1 MQAPDF
7 LPEHLKV
14 YCSCTHP
21 QELMVA
27 LANRPE
33 DCVAFFEYACK
44 DITWAATFPEWLGM
58 VIRWAAKAYYLKQL
72 SAHDAKR
79 FVEIVQTHFSQLS
92 AYLFFRP
99 SLFSTFS
106 LEAEGREILVNSLLF
121 GVMSPFFRELF
132 ENGYGQWKDWVSLS
146 TISSRWLE
154 RTKTYVEQGTIPDL
168 WKESEEE
175 LFAFMRQAKMWQ
187 LFTLEKECAS
197 ILKRYLTEENILDR
211 LLMAHERFDGA
222 WKEECRLFFNR
233 LALGWEVMA
242 APLVDFRLVMVNNR
256 QDTLDLFLK
265 FSRVLTH
272 LGCFPQLPMDPIFE
286 KLVRESPKLVG
297 LDLSSAVEFHNWSIF
312 PEHLE
317 ELRLASLPWLGVA
330 DIREVASWCSR
341 IKTLSLAGNGHL
353 RALFFA
359 ELYRFSELLSL
370 DLSEC
375 PQLQIGD
382 LRVLVQGLPQLHE
395 LSLSGCV
402 QLTDAAMGGLA
413 HHLPHIRSLSLE
425 RCHEI
430 TDRTVQD
437 LGTRLPHLMKLSLK
451 HCFRI
456 TEKSIVRLLHTQPN
470 LEEIDVEGVFLTPS
484 ARQRLERHF
493 PHLRLIS

>member
-7 LPEHLKV
+7 LPEHLRV

-33 DCVAFFEYACK
+33 DCVSFFEYACK
-44 DITWAATFPEWLGM
+44 DITWAAAFPDWLAM
-58 VIRWAAKAYYLKQL
+58 AIRWAAKAYYLKQL
-72 SAHDAKR
+72 SVYDAKR
-79 FVEIVQTHFSQLS
+79 FVEIVQTHFSKLS
-92 AYLFFRP
+92 PYLFFRP

-106 LEAEGREILVNSLLF
+106 VEAEGTEVLVNSLLF

-132 ENGYGQWKDWVSLS
+132 ENEYGQWKDWVSLPN
-146 TISSRWLE
+146 ISSHWLE

-187 LFTLEKECAS
+187 LFDLEKECAS
-197 ILKRYLTEENILDR
+197 ILKRYLTGENILDH
-211 LLMAHERFDGA
+211 LLKAHERFEGA
-222 WKEECRLFFNR
+222 WKEECRLFFNH
-233 LALGWEVMA
+233 LALGWEVIA
-242 APLVDFRLVMVNNR
+242 APLVDFRLVMGNTH
-256 QDTLDLFLK
+256 QDTLDLFSK

-272 LGCFPQLPMDPIFE
+272 LGCFPQLPGDPMFE

-297 LDLSSAVEFHNWSIF
+297 LDVSSTVEFHNWSIF

-317 ELRLASLPWLGVA
+317 ELCLASLPWLGVA
-330 DIREVASWCSR
+330 DIREIASRCPR

-353 RALFFA
+353 HALFFA
-359 ELYRFSELLSL
+359 ELYRFSQLLSL

-375 PQLQIGD
+375 PQLQMGD

-395 LSLSGCV
+395 LCLSGCV
-402 QLTDAAMGGLA
+402 QLTDVAMGELA
-413 HHLPHIRSLSLE
+413 HHLPHLRSLSLE

-430 TDRTVQD
+430 TDRTVQE
-437 LGTRLPHLMKLSLK
+437 LGMRLPHLMKLSLK

-456 TEKSIVRLLHTQPN
+456 TEQSIIRLLHTQPH
-470 LEEIDVEGVFLTPS
+470 LEEMDVEGVVLTP
-484 ARQRLERHF
+484 AGRQRLERQF
-493 PHLRLIS
+493 PHLRLLD